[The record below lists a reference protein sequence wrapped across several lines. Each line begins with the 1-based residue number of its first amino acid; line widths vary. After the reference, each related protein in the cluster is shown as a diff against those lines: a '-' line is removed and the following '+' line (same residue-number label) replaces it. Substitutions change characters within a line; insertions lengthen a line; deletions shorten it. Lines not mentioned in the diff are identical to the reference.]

1 MIGTFIN
8 IFEQLFKKSKDVL
21 FFFILFSVL
30 TFIYS
35 GCAKQVPPSGGPVD
49 KTPPTVVATIP
60 FDGTTDF
67 KGDELSVTFSEYIDK
82 NSFRNAFFISP
93 VVRNMKYDWSGK
105 TVTISFHDSLKK
117 NTTYSVI
124 IGTDVKDLNNRNK
137 MALPYAFSFS
147 TGDKIDKGEIS
158 GKVFDS
164 KPQGITIFIY
174 KNLSDTITPAIVK
187 PNYIS
192 QSGKNGEYLVT
203 GLGDGSYRAFAV
215 RDKNSNLLW
224 DSENEEI
231 GIQFKPI
238 ALADS
243 TNIRSG
249 VDFQLTVMDTSKPAL
264 LEATMTDRN
273 HILSVFS
280 KRIDSSKISS
290 GNFSIIDSTNKKT
303 YPVLYVY
310 NKKRKGSNVLLEISD
325 SLKDDRLFLTS
336 KNIIDYYGNK
346 SGEEETE
353 FYYNGNP
360 DTVKPKIEKVILPF
374 DKYISF
380 TNPSFI
386 IRFSEGVCS
395 GGLASSVL
403 IHNEAG
409 ENVNLSVSKINDAE
423 FVVALKEQLHPNE
436 KINLKISMDRIC
448 DAAGNKG
455 DSTYEKEINTINDL
469 AFVTISGKAL
479 YYPVDVKN
487 YVALKSLDKKR
498 RTQKALIGKSGKY
511 ILKQVLPGKYFVWA
525 FSDKNSNGKY
535 DFGNVVPVEFAEP
548 FYFRPDT
555 LIVRKRWPIKNVNVK
570 FK

>member
-1 MIGTFIN
+1 MIGPFKN
-8 IFEQLFKKSKDVL
+8 IFEQQFKKSNDVL
-21 FFFILFSVL
+21 FFFLVFALL
-30 TFIYS
+30 TLIYS

-82 NSFRNAFFISP
+82 NSFHNAFFISP
-93 VVRNMKYDWSGK
+93 VVRNMKFDWSGR
-105 TVTISFHDSLKK
+105 TVTISLHDSLKK

-124 IGTDVKDLNNRNK
+124 IGTVVKDLNNKNK

-147 TGDKIDKGEIS
+147 TGDKIDKGKIS

-174 KNLSDTITPAIVK
+174 KNLADSISPAKVK
-187 PNYIS
+187 PDYIS
-192 QSGKNGEYLVT
+192 QSGQNGEYLVT
-203 GLGDGSYRAFAV
+203 GLGAGSYRVFAV

-243 TNIRSG
+243 NNIRSG

-290 GNFSIIDSTNKKT
+290 GNFSIIDSTDNKT

-310 NKKRKGSNVLLEISD
+310 NKRRKGSNILLEIAD
-325 SLKDDRLFLTS
+325 SLKDDKLFLTS
-336 KNIIDYYGNK
+336 KNIIDYFGNK
-346 SGEEETE
+346 SRKEETE

-386 IRFSEGVCS
+386 LRFSEGVCY
-395 GGLASSVL
+395 GNLATSVQ
-403 IHNEAG
+403 INNEAG
-409 ENVNLSVSKINDAE
+409 ENVDLSVSRVNDAE
-423 FVVALKEQLHPNE
+423 FVVALKKQLHPDE
-436 KINLKISMDRIC
+436 KINLKILMNRIC
-448 DAAGNKG
+448 DAAGNKE
-455 DSTYEKEINTINDL
+455 DSTYEKKINTINDL
-469 AFVTISGKAL
+469 AFVTISGEAL
-479 YYPVDVKN
+479 YYPADVKN
-487 YVALKSLDKKR
+487 YVALKSLDKNRKS
-498 RTQKALIGKSGKY
+498 QKMLIGKNGKY

-535 DFGNVVPVEFAEP
+535 DYGNVVPFEFAEP

-555 LIVRKRWPIKNVNVK
+555 LIVRKRWPIKNVNIK

>member
-1 MIGTFIN
+1 MIISFNN
-8 IFEQLFKKSKDVL
+8 IFEYKFKKSKKAL
-21 FFFILFSVL
+21 FFFFMFSVL
-30 TFIYS
+30 ALIYS

-49 KTPPTVVATIP
+49 KTPPTVIATIP

-67 KGDELSVTFSEYIDK
+67 KGEELSVTFSEYIDK

-93 VVRNMKYDWSGK
+93 VVKNIKYDWSGR
-105 TVTISFHDSLKK
+105 TVTISFHDSLKE

-124 IGTDVKDLNNRNK
+124 IGTDVKDLNNKNK

-158 GKVFDS
+158 GKVFNG
-164 KPQGITIFIY
+164 KPQGVTIFIY
-174 KNLSDTITPAIVK
+174 KNLSDTITPAKVK
-187 PNYIS
+187 PDYIS

-231 GIQFKPI
+231 GIQFEPI
-238 ALADS
+238 VLADS

-249 VDFQLTVMDTSKPAL
+249 VDFQLSVMDTSRPAL

-290 GNFSIIDSTNKKT
+290 ANFTIIDSTNKKT
-303 YPVLYVY
+303 YPVRYVY
-310 NKKRKGSNVLLEISD
+310 NKRRKGSNILLEISD
-325 SLKDDRLFLTS
+325 SLKDDRLFL
-336 KNIIDYYGNK
+336 NAENLYDYNGNK
-346 SGEEETE
+346 SRRETTE
-353 FYYNGNP
+353 FYFNGKP
-360 DTVKPKIEKVILPF
+360 DTLKPKIEKIILPF
-374 DKYISF
+374 DKNISF
-380 TNPSFI
+380 TNPAFVL
-386 IRFSEGVCS
+386 RFSEGVCS
-395 GGLASSVL
+395 GNLASSVL
-403 IHNEAG
+403 INNEKG
-409 ENVNLSVSKINDAE
+409 ENVNLSVSRINDAE
-423 FVVALKEQLHPNE
+423 FVVALNKQLHPDE
-436 KINLKISMDRIC
+436 KIKLKIMMNRIC

-455 DSTYEKEINTINDL
+455 DSTYEKEIKTINDL
-469 AFVTISGKAL
+469 AFVTISGNAL
-479 YYPVDVKN
+479 YYPTDAAN
-487 YVALKSLDKKR
+487 YVVLKSLDKKR
-498 RTQKALIGKSGKY
+498 SLQKTLIGKKGKY

-525 FSDKNSNGKY
+525 FSDKNANGKY
-535 DFGNVVPVEFAEP
+535 DFGKVVPFEFAEP

-555 LIVRKRWPIKNVNVK
+555 LIVRKRWPIKNVNIK